1 MKVDE
6 GRGGEHAACV
16 RKNGNALGNLKKGD
30 DMDDLCAAG
39 MITLKHIL
47 KN

>member
-1 MKVDE
+1 MKGE
-6 GRGGEHAACV
+6 GHAAGV
-16 RKNGNALGNLKKGD
+16 GNSGNTRGNLKKGD